1 MTAGCHGEKPRSNSS
16 SLTDSPNHTH
26 MTEDNTT
33 NNTPPGGSPAGAEKN
48 QGGGD
53 PSQNDL
59 PHIELPRVGRILS
72 EFARDVGA
80 VMSTNGVFL
89 QDGLPV
95 VLEPKT
101 DRMQP
106 LTPACFRTYA
116 EKNLRT
122 VKPVRV
128 NKIGSDGQPYATTDW
143 QPDSMNKM
151 QAEAVLT
158 SHMFLELQRPLRRI
172 SRIPVPILRG
182 GELTLQSAGY
192 DAETKILVKEA

>member
-1 MTAGCHGEKPRSNSS
+1 
-16 SLTDSPNHTH
+16 
-26 MTEDNTT
+26 MTE
-33 NNTPPGGSPAGAEKN
+33 NNEPSPTPGTDPG
-48 QGGGD
+48 
-53 PSQNDL
+53 L

-122 VKPVRV
+122 VKLVKMPW
-128 NKIGSDGQPYATTDW
+128 KKEDGSDAYEAR
-143 QPDSMNKM
+143 PDSMNKM

-158 SHMFLELQRPLRRI
+158 AHMFLELQRPLRRI
-172 SRIPVPILRG
+172 SRVPVPILRG
-182 GELTLQSAGY
+182 GELALQSAGY

>member
-1 MTAGCHGEKPRSNSS
+1 
-16 SLTDSPNHTH
+16 
-26 MTEDNTT
+26 MTENNPT
-33 NNTPPGGSPAGAEKN
+33 NNPPPGGSPAGAEKN
-48 QGGGD
+48 QGGV
-53 PSQNDL
+53 DL

-72 EFARDVGA
+72 DFANDIGE
-80 VMSTNGVFL
+80 VMSRNGVFL

-122 VKPVRV
+122 VKLVKMPW
-128 NKIGSDGQPYATTDW
+128 KKEDGSDAYEAR
-143 QPDSMNKM
+143 PDSMNKM
-151 QAEAVLT
+151 QAEACLT
-158 SHMFLELQRPLRRI
+158 SHQFLTLQRPLRRI

-182 GELTLQSAGY
+182 GELTLQTAGY

>member
-1 MTAGCHGEKPRSNSS
+1 
-16 SLTDSPNHTH
+16 
-26 MTEDNTT
+26 MTE
-33 NNTPPGGSPAGAEKN
+33 NNEPSPTPGTDPG
-48 QGGGD
+48 
-53 PSQNDL
+53 L

-72 EFARDVGA
+72 EFAHDIGE
-80 VMSTNGVFL
+80 VMSRNGVFL

-122 VKPVRV
+122 VKLVKMPW
-128 NKIGSDGQPYATTDW
+128 KKEDGSDAYEAR
-143 QPDSMNKM
+143 PDSMNKM
-151 QAEAVLT
+151 QAEACLT

-172 SRIPVPILRG
+172 SRVPVPIFRD
-182 GELTLQSAGY
+182 GELTLQTSGY
-192 DAETKILVKEA
+192 DAATKILVKEA

>member
-1 MTAGCHGEKPRSNSS
+1 
-16 SLTDSPNHTH
+16 
-26 MTEDNTT
+26 
-33 NNTPPGGSPAGAEKN
+33 
-48 QGGGD
+48 
-53 PSQNDL
+53 
-59 PHIELPRVGRILS
+59 VGRILS
-72 EFARDVGA
+72 DFANDIGE
-80 VMSTNGVFL
+80 VMSRNGVFL

-122 VKPVRV
+122 VKLVKMPW
-128 NKIGSDGQPYATTDW
+128 KKEDGSDAYEAR
-143 QPDSMNKM
+143 PDSMNKM

-172 SRIPVPILRG
+172 SRVPVPILRG
-182 GELTLQSAGY
+182 GELALQSAGY

>member
-1 MTAGCHGEKPRSNSS
+1 
-16 SLTDSPNHTH
+16 
-26 MTEDNTT
+26 MTE
-33 NNTPPGGSPAGAEKN
+33 NNEPSPTPGTDPG
-48 QGGGD
+48 
-53 PSQNDL
+53 L

-72 EFARDVGA
+72 EFAHDIGE
-80 VMSTNGVFL
+80 VMSRNGVFL

-122 VKPVRV
+122 VKLVKMPW
-128 NKIGSDGQPYATTDW
+128 KKEDGSDAYEAR
-143 QPDSMNKM
+143 PDSMNKM
-151 QAEAVLT
+151 QAEACLT
-158 SHMFLELQRPLRRI
+158 SHQFLTLQRPLRRI
-172 SRIPVPILRG
+172 SRIPVPILRN

-192 DAETKILVKEA
+192 DAETKILVKEG

>member
-1 MTAGCHGEKPRSNSS
+1 
-16 SLTDSPNHTH
+16 
-26 MTEDNTT
+26 MTEEPKNES
-33 NNTPPGGSPAGAEKN
+33 SPK
-48 QGGGD
+48 
-53 PSQNDL
+53 SLDL

-72 EFARDVGA
+72 EFAHEVGE
-80 VMSTNGVFL
+80 VMSRNGVFL

-122 VKPVRV
+122 VKLVKMPW
-128 NKIGSDGQPYATTDW
+128 KKEDGSDAYEAR
-143 QPDSMNKM
+143 PDSMNKM
-151 QAEAVLT
+151 QAEACLT
-158 SHMFLELQRPLRRI
+158 SHQFLTLQRPLRRI

-182 GELTLQSAGY
+182 GELTLQGPGY
-192 DAETKILVKEA
+192 DADTKILVKEA

>member
-1 MTAGCHGEKPRSNSS
+1 
-16 SLTDSPNHTH
+16 
-26 MTEDNTT
+26 MTESIPTSN
-33 NNTPPGGSPAGAEKN
+33 PPQGGSPEGAEKN
-48 QGGGD
+48 QGGG
-53 PSQNDL
+53 DL

-122 VKPVRV
+122 VKLVKMPWKRE
-128 NKIGSDGQPYATTDW
+128 DGTDAYEAR
-143 QPDSMNKM
+143 PDSMNKM

-172 SRIPVPILRG
+172 SRVPVPILRN

-192 DAETKILVKEA
+192 DPETKILVKEG

>member
-1 MTAGCHGEKPRSNSS
+1 
-16 SLTDSPNHTH
+16 
-26 MTEDNTT
+26 MTENNPT
-33 NNTPPGGSPAGAEKN
+33 NNTPPGSSPAGAEKN

-53 PSQNDL
+53 ASQNEL

-122 VKPVRV
+122 VKLVKMPW
-128 NKIGSDGQPYATTDW
+128 KKEDGSDAYEAR
-143 QPDSMNKM
+143 PDSMNKM

-172 SRIPVPILRG
+172 SRVPVPILRG

>member
-1 MTAGCHGEKPRSNSS
+1 
-16 SLTDSPNHTH
+16 
-26 MTEDNTT
+26 
-33 NNTPPGGSPAGAEKN
+33 
-48 QGGGD
+48 
-53 PSQNDL
+53 
-59 PHIELPRVGRILS
+59 
-72 EFARDVGA
+72 
-80 VMSTNGVFL
+80 MSRNGVFL

-122 VKPVRV
+122 VKLVKMPW
-128 NKIGSDGQPYATTDW
+128 KKEDGSDAYEAR
-143 QPDSMNKM
+143 PDSMNKM
-151 QAEAVLT
+151 QAEACLT
-158 SHMFLELQRPLRRI
+158 SHQFLALQRPLRRI
-172 SRIPVPILRG
+172 SRIPVPIIRA

>member
-1 MTAGCHGEKPRSNSS
+1 
-16 SLTDSPNHTH
+16 
-26 MTEDNTT
+26 
-33 NNTPPGGSPAGAEKN
+33 
-48 QGGGD
+48 
-53 PSQNDL
+53 
-59 PHIELPRVGRILS
+59 VGRILS
-72 EFARDVGA
+72 DFANDIGE
-80 VMSTNGVFL
+80 VMSRNGVFL

-122 VKPVRV
+122 VKLVKMPW
-128 NKIGSDGQPYATTDW
+128 KKEDGSDAYEAR
-143 QPDSMNKM
+143 PDSMNKM

-158 SHMFLELQRPLRRI
+158 SHMFLEIQRPLRRI
-172 SRIPVPILRG
+172 SRVPVPIIRN

-192 DAETKILVKEA
+192 DAETKILVKEG

>member
-1 MTAGCHGEKPRSNSS
+1 
-16 SLTDSPNHTH
+16 
-26 MTEDNTT
+26 MTEE
-33 NNTPPGGSPAGAEKN
+33 SKN
-48 QGGGD
+48 ET
-53 PSQNDL
+53 SL

-72 EFARDVGA
+72 EFAHDVGE
-80 VMSTNGVFL
+80 VMSRNGVFL

-95 VLEPKT
+95 VLEPRT
-101 DRMQP
+101 DRMSP

-122 VKPVRV
+122 VKLVKMPW
-128 NKIGSDGQPYATTDW
+128 KKEDGSDAYEAR
-143 QPDSMNKM
+143 PDSMNKM

-172 SRIPVPILRG
+172 SRIPVPIFRN
-182 GELTLQSAGY
+182 GELTLQTSGY

>member
-1 MTAGCHGEKPRSNSS
+1 
-16 SLTDSPNHTH
+16 
-26 MTEDNTT
+26 MTE
-33 NNTPPGGSPAGAEKN
+33 NNESPAPTAPPE
-48 QGGGD
+48 
-53 PSQNDL
+53 L

-72 EFARDVGA
+72 DFAHDIGD
-80 VMSTNGVFL
+80 VMSRNGVFL

-122 VKPVRV
+122 VKLVKMPW
-128 NKIGSDGQPYATTDW
+128 KKEDGSDAYEAR
-143 QPDSMNKM
+143 PDSMNKM
-151 QAEAVLT
+151 QAEACLT
-158 SHMFLELQRPLRRI
+158 SHQFLTLQRPLRRI
-172 SRIPVPILRG
+172 SRIPVPIFRN
-182 GELTLQSAGY
+182 GELTLQGPGY

>member
-1 MTAGCHGEKPRSNSS
+1 
-16 SLTDSPNHTH
+16 
-26 MTEDNTT
+26 
-33 NNTPPGGSPAGAEKN
+33 
-48 QGGGD
+48 
-53 PSQNDL
+53 
-59 PHIELPRVGRILS
+59 VGRILS

-122 VKPVRV
+122 VKLVKMPW
-128 NKIGSDGQPYATTDW
+128 KKEDGSDAYEAR
-143 QPDSMNKM
+143 PDSMNKM

-172 SRIPVPILRG
+172 SRVPVPILRG
-182 GELTLQSAGY
+182 GELALQSAGY

>member
-1 MTAGCHGEKPRSNSS
+1 
-16 SLTDSPNHTH
+16 
-26 MTEDNTT
+26 MTE
-33 NNTPPGGSPAGAEKN
+33 NNEPSPTPGTDPG
-48 QGGGD
+48 
-53 PSQNDL
+53 L

-72 EFARDVGA
+72 EFAHDIGE
-80 VMSTNGVFL
+80 VMSRNGVFL

-122 VKPVRV
+122 VKLVKMPW
-128 NKIGSDGQPYATTDW
+128 KKEDGSDAYEAR
-143 QPDSMNKM
+143 PDSMNKM
-151 QAEAVLT
+151 QAEACLT
-158 SHMFLELQRPLRRI
+158 SHQFLTLQRPLRRI

-182 GELTLQSAGY
+182 GELTLQTAGY

>member
-1 MTAGCHGEKPRSNSS
+1 
-16 SLTDSPNHTH
+16 
-26 MTEDNTT
+26 
-33 NNTPPGGSPAGAEKN
+33 
-48 QGGGD
+48 
-53 PSQNDL
+53 
-59 PHIELPRVGRILS
+59 VGRILS

-122 VKPVRV
+122 VKLVKMPW
-128 NKIGSDGQPYATTDW
+128 KKEDGSDAYEAR
-143 QPDSMNKM
+143 PDSMNKM

-172 SRIPVPILRG
+172 SRVPVPILRG